1 MTSYPPNPYTQVTA
15 TDSER
20 EKRYKKPPANFYW
33 ELMENQPEHKP
44 GYNDPLIV
52 DDTQGDFGGNPIIHP
67 GSKSRED
74 MPVPKSVLNSLL
86 KFQAP
91 PTYMS

>member
-1 MTSYPPNPYTQVTA
+1 MLSNSIYVLFRVYTNETVLILVTNYPPNPYTKITA
-15 TDSER
+15 TDSDR

-44 GYNDPLIV
+44 GYNIPLIV

-67 GSKSRED
+67 ESRC
-74 MPVPKSVLNSLL
+74 
-86 KFQAP
+86 
-91 PTYMS
+91 